1 MFENLIQRYHIATEK
16 RRNLREAKRQLELAR
31 QTS

>member
-1 MFENLIQRYHIATEK
+1 MFENLIQRYQTAKEK
-16 RRNLREAKRQLELAR
+16 RHNLKEAKRQLELAR